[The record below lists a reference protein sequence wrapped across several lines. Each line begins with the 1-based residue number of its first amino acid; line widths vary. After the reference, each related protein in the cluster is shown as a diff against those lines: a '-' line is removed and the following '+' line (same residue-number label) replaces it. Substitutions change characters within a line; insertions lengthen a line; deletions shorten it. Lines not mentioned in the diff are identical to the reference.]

1 MTDAPPLPD
10 LRCLALSHPAPG
22 IALVTLS
29 RPKALNALNHELVG
43 ELGALLDHLAATEL
57 RALVLTGAGQRAFA
71 AGADIKEMAA
81 FSPAEAEAMAVRGQA
96 VLRTLETFPAPTI
109 AAVRGFALGGGCELA
124 MACDLVL
131 AAPTAV
137 FGQPEVK
144 LGVIPGFGGTWRLAQ
159 RVGRQ
164 RALEL
169 MMTGRNV
176 PAEEA
181 LSLGLVLEI
190 VDDDV
195 VEAAVAL
202 GTRISRQGPVA
213 VRLLRQVVDGFAAA
227 GQQTGLA
234 HEARAFGQCFATDDQ
249 TEGMTA
255 FIEKRRAAF
264 TGR

>member
-1 MTDAPPLPD
+1 MAYKTLIVEIEEHVCLIKLHRPD
-10 LRCLALSHPAPG
+10 
-22 IALVTLS
+22 
-29 RPKALNALNHELVG
+29 ALNALNMQLMG
-43 ELGALLDHLAATEL
+43 ELADAIRQASENDKVRCIL
-57 RALVLTGAGQRAFA
+57 LTGSEKAFA

-96 VLRTLETFPAPTI
+96 VLRKLETFPAPTI